1 MGGEDRTGARHGGD
15 EAVGDAAALQ
25 APDQVGDHV
34 VPDRVGR
41 GLVDALVGDA
51 AALQAPDQVGDHV
64 ADVYARDAGAFAE
77 GGETTLEILHS
88 DSTGDL
94 AYWTGLQHAKARLT
108 GHDEPVEM
116 HLRIT
121 ELFRHED
128 GAWRLIHRHADPLV
142 KAPVPA
148 D

>member
-1 MGGEDRTGARHGGD
+1 MSNFDAFLEIRRQAAQAYVNGQAGPLDQLTATACPASFFPPRGGREEGA
-15 EAVGDAAALQ
+15 EWVSNI
-25 APDQVGDHV
+25 
-34 VPDRVGR
+34 
-41 GLVDALVGDA
+41 
-51 AALQAPDQVGDHV
+51 
-64 ADVYARDAGAFAE
+64 YARDAGSFAE

-88 DSTGDL
+88 DSVGDL
-94 AYWTGLQHAKARLT
+94 AYWTGLQHATVRLT

-142 KAPVPA
+142 EAKAPG
-148 D
+148 